1 MFGRAWPTYVT
12 SSSLKS
18 LDKKYSGRTWF
29 SWCACLTD
37 THSWGRHI
45 SGHSGSLSDAPRLGI
60 KMWCPHLRRQR
71 QREGCREAVKHIG
84 SLSLHIT
91 TSNQSGTCWQECT
104 LIMCSKKKKKK
115 IESRT
120 QQYLKADKAWVWIHI
135 KDYANIKSS
144 GWSAGV
150 GFCVCI

>member
-1 MFGRAWPTYVT
+1 MMPT
-12 SSSLKS
+12 LKEA
-18 LDKKYSGRTWF
+18 KTKGGMQRGGKTYWF
-29 SWCACLTD
+29 SLIAYHHQQPIRDLLARM
-37 THSWGRHI
+37 HS
-45 SGHSGSLSDAPRLGI
+45 DYVF
-60 KMWCPHLRRQR
+60 Q
-71 QREGCREAVKHIG
+71 
-84 SLSLHIT
+84 
-91 TSNQSGTCWQECT
+91 
-104 LIMCSKKKKKK
+104 KKKKK